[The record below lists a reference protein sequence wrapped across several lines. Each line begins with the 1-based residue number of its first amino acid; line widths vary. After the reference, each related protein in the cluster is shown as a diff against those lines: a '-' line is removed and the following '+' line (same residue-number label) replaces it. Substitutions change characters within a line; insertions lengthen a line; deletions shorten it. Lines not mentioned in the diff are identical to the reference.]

1 VRQDFK
7 QQLVF
12 SKILLF
18 EVFVVCAT
26 SLLRMAKMT
35 GYAVCIQY
43 YSFFCSYLLKCR
55 PTMLWD
61 SFPKELQI
69 TIMVEV
75 AARTIFELL
84 VLHLASDIKFMIGA
98 TYIPRRKQ

>member
-1 VRQDFK
+1 
-7 QQLVF
+7 
-12 SKILLF
+12 
-18 EVFVVCAT
+18 
-26 SLLRMAKMT
+26 
-35 GYAVCIQY
+35 
-43 YSFFCSYLLKCR
+43 
-55 PTMLWD
+55 MLWD

-84 VLHLASDIKFMIGA
+84 VLHLASDIKFIIGA

>member
-18 EVFVVCAT
+18 EVFVVCAP
-26 SLLRMAKMT
+26 KMT

-84 VLHLASDIKFMIGA
+84 VLHLASDIKFMIDA